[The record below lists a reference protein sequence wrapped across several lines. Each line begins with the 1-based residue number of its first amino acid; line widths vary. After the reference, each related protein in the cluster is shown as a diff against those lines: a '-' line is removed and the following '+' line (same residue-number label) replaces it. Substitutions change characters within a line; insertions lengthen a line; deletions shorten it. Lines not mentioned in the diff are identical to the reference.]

1 MCGCHSLLK
10 SRHDPTFRAS
20 SPVALLPETPGDVVF
35 VRIGSEESQVSLDS
49 EGRIVQILW
58 AGSAPFDSSKRA
70 SIRVTYSDSRTV
82 TGLTLPF
89 ASAGWIENEKVSAT
103 RLDSVL
109 LNEEVDARLFA
120 IAVPSMTPAA
130 TPGPR

>member
-1 MCGCHSLLK
+1 
-10 SRHDPTFRAS
+10 
-20 SPVALLPETPGDVVF
+20 
-35 VRIGSEESQVSLDS
+35 
-49 EGRIVQILW
+49 
-58 AGSAPFDSSKRA
+58 
-70 SIRVTYSDSRTV
+70 
-82 TGLTLPF
+82 LPF

-103 RLDSVL
+103 QLDSVL

>member
-1 MCGCHSLLK
+1 MAEEPGGDAQPGRLCDLEAEAPVEIVDPDVRLPLSLLE

-20 SPVALLPETPGDVVF
+20 YPVALLPETPGDVVF

-58 AGSAPFDSSKRA
+58 AGFAPFDSSKRA

-82 TGLTLPF
+82 KG
-89 ASAGWIENEKVSAT
+89 
-103 RLDSVL
+103 
-109 LNEEVDARLFA
+109 
-120 IAVPSMTPAA
+120 
-130 TPGPR
+130 